1 MSQIKILL
9 MHGPN
14 LNLLGK
20 REVDVYGSFDNEFLI
35 QQLKTKFPKVY
46 LTYFQS
52 NSEKELIEKLHSVNE
67 VFDGILINA
76 GAFSHT
82 SIAMADAVRIIH
94 KPVISVHISN
104 IVRREAF
111 RHKDVIADACGAG
124 ISGLGFDGYTLAM
137 ECLLDKIKSV

>member
-1 MSQIKILL
+1 MTQIKVLL

-20 REVDVYGSFDNEFLI
+20 REVDVYGSLDND
-35 QQLKTKFPKVY
+35 QLLQALKNNFPQVD

-52 NSEKELIEKLHSVNE
+52 NSEKELIEKLHTVNDA
-67 VFDGILINA
+67 FDGVLINA

-82 SIAMADAVRIIH
+82 SIAMADAVRIIKH
-94 KPVISVHISN
+94 PVISIHISN

-111 RHKDVIADACGAG
+111 RHKDFIADACGAG

-137 ECLLDKIKSV
+137 ECLLDTINPV

>member
-1 MSQIKILL
+1 MAQIKILL
-9 MHGPN
+9 LHGPN

-20 REVDVYGSFDNEFLI
+20 REQDVYGSFTNEQLI
-35 QQLKTKFPKVY
+35 NELKTNFPEVE
-46 LTYFQS
+46 LTFFQS
-52 NSEKELIEKLHSVNE
+52 NSEKELIEQLHSVNDLYE
-67 VFDGILINA
+67 GVLINA
-76 GAFSHT
+76 GAYSHT

-94 KPVISVHISN
+94 KPVISIHISN

-137 ECLLDKIKSV
+137 ECLLDKINTN